1 MKPDLGSCP
10 SFMKILKQIDQV
22 NLAPLS
28 GNEQTMSKNFWWWK
42 TLLGHMCSD
51 KKICFSPLHP
61 GSALSA
67 LYAVIAAGGKI
78 SLAPSRRW

>member
-1 MKPDLGSCP
+1 MKPDFGSCP

-42 TLLGHMCSD
+42 TLLGHMCPD
-51 KKICFSPLHP
+51 K
-61 GSALSA
+61 
-67 LYAVIAAGGKI
+67 
-78 SLAPSRRW
+78 